1 MNLSEHKVFLQLKAD
16 VQSEKPVIEWQ
27 SCPVRFSKLFKWTGQ
42 CFSIWTVILF
52 SLYFIAEL
60 LFIYSLS
67 IAVLFI
73 SIIIYA
79 IWMHN
84 NKKTCAIKESHLVSL
99 DRKNRTITVSNGQYQ
114 IRQHQLTDNYFIRVE
129 CALPYGCKVSSYKP
143 PLWRRGRLVIKNENL
158 KTAEILFEYFFCDDC
173 ALKQLI
179 EVADILAKEL
189 NLIRAQDYTINK
201 IY

>member
-1 MNLSEHKVFLQLKAD
+1 MNLSEHKVFLQMKAD

-73 SIIIYA
+73 TIIIYA

-84 NKKTCAIKESHLVSL
+84 NKKTCAIKESYLVSL
-99 DRKNRTITVSNGQYQ
+99 DRKNRTITVSKGQYQ

-129 CALPYGCKVSSYKP
+129 CALPYGCKVSSHKP

-201 IY
+201 VY